1 VYYILYCKLFKPI
14 LYILAILFMSLIVI
28 IVNKGGEASELKI
41 KVFSEVNLYKKCGFK
56 SANGFLKHATW
67 SVSMD
72 GKKYIVQ
79 LFAKDD
85 GRAGSENK
93 YDLPPPVDNVLYFG
107 SCVLVCMI
115 KYDSGDVG
123 YVDLTL
129 EMWEKMYEKLFGGF
143 ENLVMTCED
152 DDEEEDEL
160 ENVPPE
166 LKTKTGYLKDGF
178 VVSDTNSDNISDE
191 TEEQNYADDDNESE
205 LSVEP
210 YV

>member
-41 KVFSEVNLYKKCGFK
+41 KEFSEENLYKKCGFK

>member
-1 VYYILYCKLFKPI
+1 
-14 LYILAILFMSLIVI
+14 MSLIVI

-41 KVFSEVNLYKKCGFK
+41 KEFSEENLYKKCGFK
-56 SANGFLKHATW
+56 SSNGFLKHATW
-67 SVSMD
+67 SVSID

-79 LFAKDD
+79 MFGKDD

-93 YDLPPPVDNVLYFG
+93 YDFPPPVDNVLYFG
-107 SCVLVCMI
+107 SCALVCMI

-143 ENLVMTCED
+143 ENLVMTCEED
-152 DDEEEDEL
+152 DDEEDEL
-160 ENVPPE
+160 ENVPAE

-178 VVSDTNSDNISDE
+178 VVSDSNSDNISDE
-191 TEEQNYADDDNESE
+191 VEEQNYVDDDNESE
-205 LSVEP
+205 LSVET